1 MRKEL
6 LQEAIRLTQECLTR
20 YWQLDCE
27 FVLGY
32 CDEDVVWIGSLNE
45 EFIEG
50 RDATEADLRA
60 AIREIKPCHLE
71 RQEFLAV
78 QNAGNACTVV
88 GRYLT
93 TTDEEVGYFLQAQQR
108 CTFTWELDHG
118 AWKLKHIHVSNPMG
132 ELKVSEGERFVNALG
147 EMTKRYMQYH
157 LSDRQREDRIV
168 TTDSM
173 GITHFLT
180 ASEVVYAMASGR
192 NCILHTSSGQE
203 IEALMSIS
211 EFRKAAGQIF
221 LSVHRSYAVNKAY
234 ISCIRQYEV
243 VMADDS
249 RIPVPVKKYREI
261 RQTLAKIYK
270 PQETSGS

>member
-6 LQEAIRLTQECLTR
+6 IQEAIRLTQECLTR

-32 CDEDVVWIGSLNE
+32 CDKNVVWIGSLNE

-50 RDATEADLRA
+50 REATEADLRA
-60 AIREIKPCHLE
+60 AVREIKPCHLE
-71 RQEFLAV
+71 RQEFMVV
-78 QNAGNACTVV
+78 QNSGNACTVV

-93 TTDEEVGYFLQAQQR
+93 TTDDEVGYFLQAQQR
-108 CTFTWELDHG
+108 CTFTWELDGG
-118 AWKLKHIHVSNPMG
+118 AWNLKHLHVSNPMG

-147 EMTKRYMQYH
+147 EMAKRYMQNR

-168 TTDSM
+168 ATDSM
-173 GITHFLT
+173 GITHFLSL
-180 ASEVVYAMASGR
+180 SEVVFAMASGR
-192 NCILHTSSGQE
+192 NCILHTLDGQT

-211 EFRKAAGQIF
+211 EFRNTAGEDF
-221 LSVHRSYAVNKAY
+221 LSVHRSYAVNKGY
-234 ISCIRQYEV
+234 IACIQQYEI
-243 VMADDS
+243 VMADGS

-261 RQTLAKIYK
+261 RETLAKIY
-270 PQETSGS
+270 EL